1 MEVAWSRRE
10 QWHCAGKM
18 LTGDLHITLDFIKKR
33 TKWSSIKWGLDFNYD
48 FFFWSI
54 LGQKKGNYEEKKKC
68 VSFSQHHTVTFSH
81 FNNNSAIEL
90 WNMLFRQHKDQTSLR
105 LHREHI
111 WKSVCSSL
119 YTEEGNV
126 LCNGVSKQDIHNSD
140 KWDREPLEQPRA
152 CGCHR

>member
-54 LGQKKGNYEEKKKC
+54 LGQKKGNYEEKKNGFLFPSTILLLFLILITIQQLSYGICYSDSTKTKQ
-68 VSFSQHHTVTFSH
+68 VWDYIGSTFGRAFAALYILKRGTCSVMV
-81 FNNNSAIEL
+81 FPS
-90 WNMLFRQHKDQTSLR
+90 KTSIIL
-105 LHREHI
+105 
-111 WKSVCSSL
+111 
-119 YTEEGNV
+119 T
-126 LCNGVSKQDIHNSD
+126 NGIGS
-140 KWDREPLEQPRA
+140 P
-152 CGCHR
+152 